1 MGFFFGEVRVS
12 SEKKQW
18 ALLAVVLGAAAA
30 LLACGLPGGFV
41 LDDYANLSGL
51 SEAGGAAAEVG
62 LYLVQAPSGFPGRP
76 IAYLSFF
83 AQHAS
88 WPHDPQAF
96 KLVNI
101 AVHLVNGMLAYAVVS
116 RLMSLSGQTWGAS
129 IALIAAGIWL
139 IHPIQV
145 STVLYVVQRM
155 TELAAFFCLCGVLA
169 YLKGRALA
177 AAGKVGHGYAWMSAA
192 VALGTPLA
200 ILAKE
205 NGALLPLYL
214 GVIELTLLA
223 RVARPA
229 HWEAWAA
236 GFLVLPLAALASYI
250 AFSPGALAGYSIR
263 DFDMAQRLYT
273 EAGILWDYLAKI
285 VLPRPRAFGIYFDDY
300 PVARAPWESLSTAA
314 ALAGWCAALAGT
326 LLLRRKLPFLSFAIL
341 WFLAGH
347 ALESTVVPLELY
359 FEHRNYLPLLGPV
372 LFVAWGTGRLWEAAS
387 SRRVRLTYASLG
399 VAGVAALGAVTWVE
413 ARTWSDPV
421 RQTVHW
427 AREHPASQRAQY
439 ELGSAYA
446 QAGRY
451 AEANETFERAQALA
465 PEEAQFLL
473 SRVFLTCQTQ
483 DVPLP
488 SREEVARNLAGT
500 PVRPGVVN
508 VIETLVFRLESGSCP
523 RVDPRYMLAL
533 VDGFLSNPH
542 VDWRYRRNSLNHKAR
557 LHALL
562 GDLDGAV
569 RTLEAGDEI
578 LPNMASV
585 QLQVTWLASAELYDE
600 ALRAIEKG
608 RRDIR
613 WPGWQRALYAGYFDA
628 WERQVREAAR
638 DKGMALRNGT

>member
-1 MGFFFGEVRVS
+1 MVS
-12 SEKKQW
+12 SDKGRR
-18 ALLAVVLGAAAA
+18 ALLAAVLCAAGA

-41 LDDYANLSGL
+41 LDDFANLFGL
-51 SEAGGAAAEVG
+51 GQAGDSALQAAV
-62 LYLVQAPSGFPGRP
+62 YLAHAPTGFPGRP
-76 IAYLSFF
+76 ISYLSFL

-88 WPHDPQAF
+88 WPDDPQAF
-96 KLVNI
+96 KIVNI
-101 AVHLVNGMLAYAVVS
+101 AVHLVNGMLAYAVVA
-116 RLMSLSGQTWGAS
+116 RLMALSGQAGAAS

-155 TELAAFFCLCGVLA
+155 TELAALFCLCGVLA

-177 AAGKVGHGYAWMSAA
+177 AAGRVRHGYAWMSAA
-192 VALGTPLA
+192 VAFGTPLA

-229 HWEAWAA
+229 RWQAWAA
-236 GFLVLPLAALASYI
+236 GFLVLPMAALASYI

-314 ALAGWCAALAGT
+314 ALAGWCAALAGAW
-326 LLLRRKLPFLSFAIL
+326 LMRRKLPFLSFAIL

-347 ALESTVVPLELY
+347 VLESTVVPLELY

-372 LFVAWGTGRLWEAAS
+372 VFLAWAARRLWEAAS

-399 VAGVAALGAVTWVE
+399 MAGAAALGAVTWVE

-439 ELGSAYA
+439 ELGSAYVH
-446 QAGRY
+446 AGRY
-451 AEANETFERAQALA
+451 AEASETFERAQALA

-473 SRVFLTCQTQ
+473 SRVFLTCLTD

-488 SREEVARNLAGT
+488 TGQELARNLAAT

-508 VIETLVFRLESGSCP
+508 VIETLVYRLESGTCR
-523 RVDPRYMLAL
+523 RVDAHYMLAAI
-533 VDGFLSNPH
+533 DAFLSNPG
-542 VDWRYRRNSLNHKAR
+542 VQWRYRRNALDHKAR
-557 LHALL
+557 LHAVL
-562 GDLDGAV
+562 GDLDGAI
-569 RTLEAGDEI
+569 RSLEAGDEI
-578 LPNMASV
+578 LPSV
-585 QLQVTWLASAELYDE
+585 GSVHFQVAWLLSADLYDE
-600 ALRAIEKG
+600 ALQAIQKG
-608 RRDIR
+608 RTDAR
-613 WPGWQRALYAGYFDA
+613 WRTWQRALYARYFDA

-638 DKGMALRNGT
+638 GKGVALRNGT